1 MGPQRLDRRELRDRL
16 APDHPGWIT
25 DELADAFEGP
35 FLTFQRQVA
44 DSRKKR
50 NKKPG
55 SDDRR
60 ARLGREPDP
69 AAEDET

>member
-1 MGPQRLDRRELRDRL
+1 MGPQRLDRRDLRDRL

-44 DSRKKR
+44 DAKKKRKKT
-50 NKKPG
+50 PV
-55 SDDRR
+55 
-60 ARLGREPDP
+60 
-69 AAEDET
+69 AAERRTRQGRPVEEGDE